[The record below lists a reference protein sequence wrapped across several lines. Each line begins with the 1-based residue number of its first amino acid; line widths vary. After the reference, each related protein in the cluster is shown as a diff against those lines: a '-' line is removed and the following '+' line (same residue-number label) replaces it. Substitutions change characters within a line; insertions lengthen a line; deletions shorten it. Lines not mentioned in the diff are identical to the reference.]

1 MPYRLPV
8 DAGRLHRDVSASL
21 GRQPV
26 RQRQQFRGGCLEGT
40 HFAPDRTIDHVPYA
54 SHDRVLMNIKA
65 GTMWIENFHRVSS
78 RSVGVEPRT
87 KKSNKRAPQP
97 LPTAG
102 DNLGCSGARVRL
114 EDGLVRTIVKPTS
127 VPTTLQSNPGSPR
140 FHPLWVGNA
149 GGRLERNYPPQAV
162 IASSRRRRSN
172 LERGGH
178 RRSEIASLRSQ

>member
-102 DNLGCSGARVRL
+102 DNLGCSGAPGPTRRRARL
-114 EDGLVRTIVKPTS
+114 HHSKADLCADDTTVYLFFLMIRRPPRSTLFPY
-127 VPTTLQSNPGSPR
+127 TTLFR
-140 FHPLWVGNA
+140 
-149 GGRLERNYPPQAV
+149 
-162 IASSRRRRSN
+162 
-172 LERGGH
+172 
-178 RRSEIASLRSQ
+178 